1 VALQRPEPLALK
13 EVSDP
18 SLLTGAVG
26 IGLALLA
33 ATTPVEPMWDRILLL
48 DLPRRQVRDITP

>member
-1 VALQRPEPLALK
+1 
-13 EVSDP
+13 VSDP

-48 DLPRRQVRDITP
+48 DLPRRQVRDISP